1 MTIDQTT
8 HRNRMRE
15 PMCPPWCAVSQAD
28 HAAELRADLETN
40 LSDGDLV
47 LHRSAL
53 IDHGGAP
60 AASIDQVTRV
70 DGSRYPGEQ
79 TVIYL
84 NAAAADPGG
93 LPLDVARELAHQV
106 LALVHVAEEVSA

>member
-1 MTIDQTT
+1 MITASSVPI
-8 HRNRMRE
+8 
-15 PMCPPWCAVSQAD
+15 MCPAWCTVSQAD

-53 IDHGGAP
+53 IDQDGAP

-70 DGSRYPGEQ
+70 DGSRYAGEQ

-93 LPLDVARELAHQV
+93 LPLDVARELSQRI
-106 LALVHVAEEVSA
+106 LALVHEAEEWLR